1 MLMQSKVLFF
11 LVAGVLTVTA
21 SSWGAKG
28 TEKAMIKLPLVKTR
42 GEMSVE
48 EAISRRRSQRK
59 FKDTPLS
66 QEHLSQI
73 LWAAQG
79 ITSQYGFRSAP
90 SAGATFP
97 LTVYV
102 AVGEVKD
109 IPAGVYRY
117 RPEGHYLEAI
127 SDKDIRNKLLTS
139 ALGQVMIAEAP
150 VDIIITA
157 EYNRTTHRYRKRGV
171 RYVDMEVGHAGQNI
185 YLECES
191 LGLGTCAVGAFDD
204 RAVKQLLGI
213 REDPLYIMPIGF
225 PLLD

>member
-1 MLMQSKVLFF
+1 MQSKVLFF

-21 SSWGAKG
+21 SSWAGKE

-42 GEMSVE
+42 GKMSVE

-59 FKDTPLS
+59 FKDKALS

-79 ITSQYGFRSAP
+79 ITNQYGFRSAP

-102 AVGEVKD
+102 AVGKVKD

-139 ALGQVMIAEAP
+139 AFGQVMIAEAP

-157 EYNRTTHRYRKRGV
+157 EYNRTTRRYRQRGV

-204 RAVKQLLGI
+204 RAVKELLGI
-213 REDPLYIMPIGF
+213 RQDPLYIMPIGF